1 VVKTSDLCDQHADDV
16 VPAAPMFRNFGAR
29 VAFGGEVST
38 VRVLE
43 DNALVRQ
50 ALSEPGRGR
59 VLVVD
64 GGGSL
69 RCALVGDQLAA
80 LGATNGWSGAIV
92 NGCVRDSD
100 DLARIE
106 FGVVALATHPRRGA
120 KTGAGERDVPVAFAN
135 VTFAPGHYAY
145 ADRDGVLVATR
156 ALA

>member
-1 VVKTSDLCDQHADDV
+1 MVKTSDLCDRHGGEV
-16 VPAAPMFRNFGAR
+16 AAATPGLRGFGGR
-29 VAFGGEVST
+29 TAFGGEIAT

-80 LGATNGWSGAIV
+80 LGAANGWSGVIV
-92 NGCVRDSD
+92 NGCVRDSA
-100 DLARIE
+100 DLAGIP
-106 FGVVALATHPRRGA
+106 FGVMGLACHPCRGG
-120 KTGAGERDVPVAFAN
+120 KTGAGERDVPVAFCG
-135 VTFAPGHYAY
+135 VTFTPGHYAY
-145 ADRDGVLVATR
+145 ADVDGVIVAPR
-156 ALA
+156 ALP